1 MNDMTE
7 TSLSRTSTSTP
18 TTRWL
23 RGALLPLLERH
34 SLIWLSILLLV
45 ILPLSL
51 GDFRLGLAGKYLSL
65 AFCAVGMVMIWGY
78 GGILS
83 LGQGIFFGL
92 GSYMM
97 AMYLKL
103 EATAT
108 DEAASALAAFYGS
121 ALPDFMIWNSVDA
134 LPWWW
139 KPFESA
145 TFTFAAILILPAL
158 LAFLFSYAYF
168 KKRVGGVYF
177 SIITLSLAAIMS
189 IMIIGQQGYTGGV
202 NGLTDFKTAFGL
214 SLQTPQTPWILYLI
228 TALLLLGCVALC
240 GFILRSR
247 LGKVVVAIRDRE
259 DRVRFSGY
267 NTALFKAFIFAV
279 AALISALGGV
289 MFTLQVGL
297 ASPSLVGIIPSTE
310 IVIYAAL
317 GGRLSLV
324 GAVYGTLLIGVAKTY
339 LSENFVN
346 FWQYFIGFLF
356 MGVVL
361 FLPAG
366 LAGLLQRLGHN
377 KQEVQS

>member
-1 MNDMTE
+1 MNDMTDK
-7 TSLSRTSTSTP
+7 SA
-18 TTRWL
+18 TRPQAKEQVPRWFTGGWL
-23 RGALLPLLERH
+23 PMIERY
-34 SLIWLSILLLV
+34 SLIWLTILLLV

-145 TFTFAAILILPAL
+145 TFTFAAILILPAV

-189 IMIIGQQGYTGGV
+189 IMIIGQQGYTDGV

-228 TALLLLGCVALC
+228 TALLLLACVALC
-240 GFILRSR
+240 GFILHCR

-310 IVIYAAL
+310 IVIYAAI

-361 FLPAG
+361 FLPTG
-366 LAGLLQRLGHN
+366 LAGLLQRLS
-377 KQEVQS
+377 KKEVQL

>member
-7 TSLSRTSTSTP
+7 KPPLRPQIAVSRP
-18 TTRWL
+18 VRLNGGW
-23 RGALLPLLERH
+23 LPLIERY
-34 SLIWLSILLLV
+34 SLIWLSLLLLV
-45 ILPLSL
+45 VLPLAL

-121 ALPDFMIWNSVDA
+121 ALPDFMIWNSVEA

-145 TFTFAAILILPAL
+145 TFTLAAILILPAL

-177 SIITLSLAAIMS
+177 SIITLSLASIMS

-202 NGLTDFKTAFGL
+202 NGLTDFKTAFGM

-228 TALLLLGCVALC
+228 TTLLLLACVAMC

-324 GAVYGTLLIGVAKTY
+324 GAVYGTLLIGAAKTW
-339 LSENFVN
+339 LSENFVS

-356 MGVVL
+356 MAVVL
-361 FLPAG
+361 FLPTG
-366 LAGLLQRLGHN
+366 LAGLLQRLSN
-377 KQEVQS
+377 KEVQS

>member
-1 MNDMTE
+1 MTDK
-7 TSLSRTSTSTP
+7 TLSLSDSLFDPNRR
-18 TTRWL
+18 RWQGIL
-23 RGALLPLLERH
+23 YFVERH
-34 SLIWLSILLLV
+34 SLIWLSVLLLV
-45 ILPLSL
+45 VLPLCL
-51 GDFRLGLAGKYLSL
+51 GAFRLGLAGKYLSL
-65 AFCAVGMVMIWGY
+65 AFCALGMVLIWGY

-103 EATAT
+103 EATAS

-121 ALPDFMIWNSVDA
+121 NLPDFMIWNSIES

-139 KPFESA
+139 KPFLSP
-145 TFTFAAILILPAL
+145 TFTVLAILLLPAL
-158 LAFLFSYAYF
+158 LAFGFSYAYF

-189 IMIIGQQGYTGGV
+189 ITIIGQQGYTGGV
-202 NGLTDFKTAFGL
+202 NGLTDFKTVFGL
-214 SLQTPQTPWILYLI
+214 DLQSQTAAMVLYLI
-228 TALLLLGCVALC
+228 TTVLLLLCVLLC
-240 GFILRSR
+240 KFVIHGRV
-247 LGKVVVAIRDRE
+247 GKVIVAIRDRE

-324 GAVYGTLLIGVAKTY
+324 GAIYGTLLIGVAKSY

-346 FWQYFIGFLF
+346 FWQYFMGGLF

-361 FLPAG
+361 FLPTG
-366 LAGLLQRLGHN
+366 LAGLLERLSKRG
-377 KQEVQS
+377 ERS

>member
-1 MNDMTE
+1 MNNMTGMP
-7 TSLSRTSTSTP
+7 L
-18 TTRWL
+18 TRPKPAARGLRRFSSAWL
-23 RGALLPLLERH
+23 PMIERY

-45 ILPLSL
+45 ILPLGL

-83 LGQGIFFGL
+83 LGQG
-92 GSYMM
+92 M
-97 AMYLKL
+97 
-103 EATAT
+103 
-108 DEAASALAAFYGS
+108 FYGS
-121 ALPDFMIWNSVDA
+121 ALPDFMIWNSIDA

-139 KPFESA
+139 KPFESV
-145 TFTFAAILILPAL
+145 TFTIASIIIIPTL

-228 TALLLLGCVALC
+228 TALMLLGCVALC
-240 GFILRSR
+240 GCILRSR

-267 NTALFKAFIFAV
+267 NTALFKAFIFA
-279 AALISALGGV
+279 ATALISALGGV

-339 LSENFVN
+339 LSENFVT

-361 FLPAG
+361 FLPTG
-366 LAGLLQRLGHN
+366 LAGLLQRLS
-377 KQEVQS
+377 KKEVQ

>member
-1 MNDMTE
+1 MNNMTE
-7 TSLSRTSTSTP
+7 KPLAATPIKAARAGWLSAG
-18 TTRWL
+18 W
-23 RGALLPLLERH
+23 LPLIERY
-34 SLIWLSILLLV
+34 SLIWLSLLLLV
-45 ILPLSL
+45 VLPLIL

-121 ALPDFMIWNSVDA
+121 ALPDFMIWNSVEA

-145 TFTFAAILILPAL
+145 TFTLAAILILPAL

-177 SIITLSLAAIMS
+177 SIITLSLASIMS

-202 NGLTDFKTAFGL
+202 NGLTDFKTVFGL
-214 SLQTPQTPWILYLI
+214 SLQTQQTPWILYLI
-228 TALLLLGCVALC
+228 TTLLLLASVAMC

-247 LGKVVVAIRDRE
+247 LGKVIVAIRDRE

-310 IVIYAAL
+310 IV
-317 GGRLSLV
+317 
-324 GAVYGTLLIGVAKTY
+324 
-339 LSENFVN
+339 
-346 FWQYFIGFLF
+346 
-356 MGVVL
+356 
-361 FLPAG
+361 
-366 LAGLLQRLGHN
+366 
-377 KQEVQS
+377 

>member
-1 MNDMTE
+1 MTDK
-7 TSLSRTSTSTP
+7 TLSLSDSLFDPNRQ
-18 TTRWL
+18 RWQGIL
-23 RGALLPLLERH
+23 YFVERH
-34 SLIWLSILLLV
+34 SLIWLSVLLLV
-45 ILPLSL
+45 VLPLCL
-51 GDFRLGLAGKYLSL
+51 GAFRLGLAGKYLSL
-65 AFCAVGMVMIWGY
+65 AFCALGMVLIWGY

-103 EATAT
+103 EATAS

-121 ALPDFMIWNSVDA
+121 NLPDFMIWNSIEA

-139 KPFESA
+139 KPFQSP
-145 TFTFAAILILPAL
+145 TFTVLAILLVPAL
-158 LAFLFSYAYF
+158 LAFGFSYAYF

-189 IMIIGQQGYTGGV
+189 ITIIGQQGYTGGV
-202 NGLTDFKTAFGL
+202 NGLTDFKTVFGL
-214 SLQTPQTPWILYLI
+214 DLQSQTAAMVLYLI
-228 TALLLLGCVALC
+228 TTVLLLLCVLLC
-240 GFILRSR
+240 KFVIHGRV
-247 LGKVVVAIRDRE
+247 GKVIVAIRDRE

-324 GAVYGTLLIGVAKTY
+324 GAIYGTLLIGVAKSY

-346 FWQYFIGFLF
+346 FWQYFMGGLF

-361 FLPAG
+361 FLPSG
-366 LAGLLQRLGHN
+366 LAGLLERLSKRG
-377 KQEVQS
+377 ERS

>member
-1 MNDMTE
+1 MTDK
-7 TSLSRTSTSTP
+7 TLSLSDSLFDPNRQ
-18 TTRWL
+18 RWQGIL
-23 RGALLPLLERH
+23 YFVERH
-34 SLIWLSILLLV
+34 SLIWLSVLLLV
-45 ILPLSL
+45 VLPLCL
-51 GDFRLGLAGKYLSL
+51 GAFRLGLAGKYLSL
-65 AFCAVGMVMIWGY
+65 AFCALGMVLIWGY

-103 EATAT
+103 EATAS

-121 ALPDFMIWNSVDA
+121 NLPDFMIWNSIEA

-139 KPFESA
+139 KPFQSP
-145 TFTFAAILILPAL
+145 TFTVLAILLVPAL
-158 LAFLFSYAYF
+158 LAFGFSYAYF

-189 IMIIGQQGYTGGV
+189 ITIIGQQGYTGGV
-202 NGLTDFKTAFGL
+202 NGLTDFKTVFGL
-214 SLQTPQTPWILYLI
+214 DLLSQTAAMVLYLI
-228 TALLLLGCVALC
+228 TTVLLLLCVLLC
-240 GFILRSR
+240 KFVIHGRV
-247 LGKVVVAIRDRE
+247 GKVIVAIRDRE

-324 GAVYGTLLIGVAKTY
+324 GAIYGTLLIGVAKSY

-346 FWQYFIGFLF
+346 FWQYFMGGLF

-361 FLPAG
+361 FLPTG
-366 LAGLLQRLGHN
+366 LAGLLERLSKRG
-377 KQEVQS
+377 ERS

>member
-1 MNDMTE
+1 MTDK
-7 TSLSRTSTSTP
+7 TLSLSDSLFDPNRQ
-18 TTRWL
+18 RWQGIL
-23 RGALLPLLERH
+23 YFVERH
-34 SLIWLSILLLV
+34 SLIWLSVLLLV
-45 ILPLSL
+45 VLPLCL
-51 GDFRLGLAGKYLSL
+51 GAFRLGLAGKYLSL
-65 AFCAVGMVMIWGY
+65 AFCALGMVLIWGY

-103 EATAT
+103 EATAS

-121 ALPDFMIWNSVDA
+121 NLPDFMIWNSIEA

-139 KPFESA
+139 KPFQSP
-145 TFTFAAILILPAL
+145 TFTVLAILLVPAL
-158 LAFLFSYAYF
+158 LAFGFSYAYF

-189 IMIIGQQGYTGGV
+189 ITIIGQQGYTGGV
-202 NGLTDFKTAFGL
+202 NGLTDFKTVFGL
-214 SLQTPQTPWILYLI
+214 DLQSQTAAMVLYLI
-228 TALLLLGCVALC
+228 TTVLLLLCVLLC
-240 GFILRSR
+240 KFVIHGRV
-247 LGKVVVAIRDRE
+247 GKVIVAIRDRE

-324 GAVYGTLLIGVAKTY
+324 GAIYGTLLIGVAKSY

-346 FWQYFIGFLF
+346 FWQYFMGGLF

-361 FLPAG
+361 FLPTG
-366 LAGLLQRLGHN
+366 LAGLLERLSKRG
-377 KQEVQS
+377 ERS

>member
-1 MNDMTE
+1 MSDKAL
-7 TSLSRTSTSTP
+7 SLSDSLFDPNRR
-18 TTRWL
+18 RWQGVL
-23 RGALLPLLERH
+23 YFLERH
-34 SLIWLSILLLV
+34 SLIWLSLLLLV
-45 ILPLSL
+45 VLPLCL
-51 GDFRLGLAGKYLSL
+51 GAFRLGLAGKYLSL
-65 AFCAVGMVMIWGY
+65 AFCALGMVLIWGY

-103 EATAT
+103 EATAS

-121 ALPDFMIWNSVDA
+121 NLPDFMIWNSIDA

-139 KPFESA
+139 QPFQSP
-145 TFTFAAILILPAL
+145 TFTVLAILLVPAL
-158 LAFLFSYAYF
+158 LAFGFSYAYF

-189 IMIIGQQGYTGGV
+189 ITIIGQQGYTGGV
-202 NGLTDFKTAFGL
+202 NGLTDFKTVFGL
-214 SLQTPQTPWILYLI
+214 DLLSQTAAMVLYLI
-228 TALLLLGCVALC
+228 TVVLLLLCVVLC
-240 GFILRSR
+240 KFVLNGRV
-247 LGKVVVAIRDRE
+247 GKVIVAIRDRE

-324 GAVYGTLLIGVAKTY
+324 GAIYGTLLIGVAKSY

-346 FWQYFIGFLF
+346 FWQYFMGGLF

-366 LAGLLQRLGHN
+366 LAGLLERLSKRG
-377 KQEVQS
+377 ERS

>member
-1 MNDMTE
+1 MTDK
-7 TSLSRTSTSTP
+7 TLSLSDSLFDPNRR
-18 TTRWL
+18 RWQGIL
-23 RGALLPLLERH
+23 YFVERH
-34 SLIWLSILLLV
+34 SLIWLSVLLLV
-45 ILPLSL
+45 VLPLCL
-51 GDFRLGLAGKYLSL
+51 GAFRLGLAGKYLSL
-65 AFCAVGMVMIWGY
+65 AFCALGMVLIWGY

-103 EATAT
+103 EATAS

-121 ALPDFMIWNSVDA
+121 NLPDFMIWNSIEA

-139 KPFESA
+139 KPFQSP
-145 TFTFAAILILPAL
+145 TFTVLAILLVPAL
-158 LAFLFSYAYF
+158 LAFGFSYAYF

-189 IMIIGQQGYTGGV
+189 ITIIGQQGYTGGV
-202 NGLTDFKTAFGL
+202 NGLTDFKTVFGL
-214 SLQTPQTPWILYLI
+214 DLQSQTAAMVLYLI
-228 TALLLLGCVALC
+228 TTLLLLLCVLLC
-240 GFILRSR
+240 KFVIHGRV
-247 LGKVVVAIRDRE
+247 GKVIVAIRDRE

-324 GAVYGTLLIGVAKTY
+324 GAIYGTLLIGVAKSY

-346 FWQYFIGFLF
+346 FWQYFMGGLF

-366 LAGLLQRLGHN
+366 LAGLLERLSKRG
-377 KQEVQS
+377 ERS

>member
-1 MNDMTE
+1 MTDK
-7 TSLSRTSTSTP
+7 TLSLSDSLFDPNRQ
-18 TTRWL
+18 RWQGIL
-23 RGALLPLLERH
+23 YFVERH
-34 SLIWLSILLLV
+34 SLIWLSVLLLV
-45 ILPLSL
+45 VLPLCL
-51 GDFRLGLAGKYLSL
+51 GAFRLGLAGKYLSL
-65 AFCAVGMVMIWGY
+65 AFCALGMVLIWGY

-103 EATAT
+103 EATAS

-121 ALPDFMIWNSVDA
+121 NLPDFMIWNSIEA

-139 KPFESA
+139 KPFQSP
-145 TFTFAAILILPAL
+145 TFTVLAILLVPAL
-158 LAFLFSYAYF
+158 LAFGFSYAYF

-189 IMIIGQQGYTGGV
+189 ITIIGQQGYTGGV
-202 NGLTDFKTAFGL
+202 NGLTDFKTVFGL
-214 SLQTPQTPWILYLI
+214 DLQSQTAAMVLYLI
-228 TALLLLGCVALC
+228 TTVLLLLCVLLC
-240 GFILRSR
+240 KFVIHGRV
-247 LGKVVVAIRDRE
+247 GKVIVAIRDRE

-324 GAVYGTLLIGVAKTY
+324 GAIYGTLLIGVAKSY

-346 FWQYFIGFLF
+346 FWQYFMGGLF

-366 LAGLLQRLGHN
+366 LAGLLERLSKRG
-377 KQEVQS
+377 ERS

>member
-1 MNDMTE
+1 MTDK
-7 TSLSRTSTSTP
+7 TLSLSDSLFDPNRQ
-18 TTRWL
+18 RWQGIL
-23 RGALLPLLERH
+23 YFVERH
-34 SLIWLSILLLV
+34 SLIWLSVLLLV
-45 ILPLSL
+45 VLPLCL
-51 GDFRLGLAGKYLSL
+51 GAFRLGLAGKYLSL
-65 AFCAVGMVMIWGY
+65 AFCALGMVLIWGY

-103 EATAT
+103 EATAS

-121 ALPDFMIWNSVDA
+121 NLPDFMIWNSIEA

-139 KPFESA
+139 KPFQSP
-145 TFTFAAILILPAL
+145 TFTVLAILLVPAL
-158 LAFLFSYAYF
+158 LAFGFSYAYF

-189 IMIIGQQGYTGGV
+189 ITIIGQQGYTGGV
-202 NGLTDFKTAFGL
+202 NGLTDFKTVFGL
-214 SLQTPQTPWILYLI
+214 DLQSQTAAMVLYLI
-228 TALLLLGCVALC
+228 TTLLLLLCVLLC
-240 GFILRSR
+240 KFVIHGRV
-247 LGKVVVAIRDRE
+247 GKVIVAIRDRE

-324 GAVYGTLLIGVAKTY
+324 GAIYGTLLIGVAKSY

-346 FWQYFIGFLF
+346 FWQYFMGGLF

-366 LAGLLQRLGHN
+366 LAGLLERLSKRG
-377 KQEVQS
+377 ERS

>member
-1 MNDMTE
+1 MSDKAL
-7 TSLSRTSTSTP
+7 SLSDSLFDPNRR
-18 TTRWL
+18 RWQ
-23 RGALLPLLERH
+23 GALYFLERH
-34 SLIWLSILLLV
+34 SLIWLSLLLLV
-45 ILPLSL
+45 VLPLCL
-51 GDFRLGLAGKYLSL
+51 GAFRLGLAGKYLSL
-65 AFCAVGMVMIWGY
+65 AFCALGMVLIWGY

-103 EATAT
+103 EATAS

-121 ALPDFMIWNSVDA
+121 NLPDFMIWNSIDA

-139 KPFESA
+139 QPFQSP
-145 TFTFAAILILPAL
+145 TFTVLAILLVPAL
-158 LAFLFSYAYF
+158 LAFGFSYAYF

-189 IMIIGQQGYTGGV
+189 ITIIGQQGYTGGV
-202 NGLTDFKTAFGL
+202 NGLTDFKTVFGL
-214 SLQTPQTPWILYLI
+214 DLLSQTAAMVLYLI
-228 TALLLLGCVALC
+228 TVVLLLLCVVLC
-240 GFILRSR
+240 KFVLNGRV
-247 LGKVVVAIRDRE
+247 GKVIVAIRDRE

-324 GAVYGTLLIGVAKTY
+324 GAIYGTLLIGVAKSY

-346 FWQYFIGFLF
+346 FWQYFMGGLF

-366 LAGLLQRLGHN
+366 LAGLLERLSKRG
-377 KQEVQS
+377 ERS

>member
-1 MNDMTE
+1 MTDK
-7 TSLSRTSTSTP
+7 TLSLSDSLFDPNRR
-18 TTRWL
+18 RWQGIL
-23 RGALLPLLERH
+23 YFVERH
-34 SLIWLSILLLV
+34 SLIWLSVLLLV
-45 ILPLSL
+45 VLPLCL
-51 GDFRLGLAGKYLSL
+51 GAFRLGLAGKYLSL
-65 AFCAVGMVMIWGY
+65 AFCALGMVLIWGY

-103 EATAT
+103 EATAS

-121 ALPDFMIWNSVDA
+121 NLPDFMIWNSIES

-139 KPFESA
+139 KPFQSP
-145 TFTFAAILILPAL
+145 TFTVLAILLLPAL
-158 LAFLFSYAYF
+158 LAFGFSYAYF

-189 IMIIGQQGYTGGV
+189 ITIIGQQGYTGGV
-202 NGLTDFKTAFGL
+202 NGLTDFKTVFGL
-214 SLQTPQTPWILYLI
+214 DLQSQTAAMVLYLI
-228 TALLLLGCVALC
+228 TTVLLLLCVLLC
-240 GFILRSR
+240 KFVIHGRV
-247 LGKVVVAIRDRE
+247 GKVIVAIRDRE

-324 GAVYGTLLIGVAKTY
+324 GAIYGTLLIGVAKSY

-346 FWQYFIGFLF
+346 FWQYFMGGLF

-361 FLPAG
+361 FLPTG
-366 LAGLLQRLGHN
+366 LAGLLERLSKRG
-377 KQEVQS
+377 ERS

>member
-7 TSLSRTSTSTP
+7 TPPTRSNTSTP
-18 TTRWL
+18 TTRRL
-23 RGALLPLLERH
+23 RGGLLPLLERH
-34 SLIWLSILLLV
+34 SLIWLSLLLLV

-103 EATAT
+103 EATAN

-158 LAFLFSYAYF
+158 LAFVFSYAYF

-202 NGLTDFKTAFGL
+202 NGLTDFKSAFGL

-228 TALLLLGCVALC
+228 TTLLLLGCVALC

-361 FLPAG
+361 FLPTG

>member
-1 MNDMTE
+1 MTDK
-7 TSLSRTSTSTP
+7 TLSLSDSLFDPNRQ
-18 TTRWL
+18 RWQGIL
-23 RGALLPLLERH
+23 YFVERH
-34 SLIWLSILLLV
+34 SLIWLSVLLLV
-45 ILPLSL
+45 VLPLCL
-51 GDFRLGLAGKYLSL
+51 GAFRLGLAGKYLSL
-65 AFCAVGMVMIWGY
+65 AFCALGMVLIWGY

-103 EATAT
+103 EATAS

-121 ALPDFMIWNSVDA
+121 NLPDFMIWNSIEV

-139 KPFESA
+139 KPFQSP
-145 TFTFAAILILPAL
+145 TFTVLAILLVPAL
-158 LAFLFSYAYF
+158 LAFGFSYAYF

-189 IMIIGQQGYTGGV
+189 ITIIGQQGYTGGV
-202 NGLTDFKTAFGL
+202 NGLTDFKTVFGL
-214 SLQTPQTPWILYLI
+214 DLQSQTAAMVLYLI
-228 TALLLLGCVALC
+228 TTVLLLLCVLLC
-240 GFILRSR
+240 KFVIHGRV
-247 LGKVVVAIRDRE
+247 GKVIVAIRDRE

-324 GAVYGTLLIGVAKTY
+324 GAIYGTLLIGVAKSY

-346 FWQYFIGFLF
+346 FWQYFMGGLF

-361 FLPAG
+361 FLPTG
-366 LAGLLQRLGHN
+366 LAGLLERLSKRG
-377 KQEVQS
+377 ERS

>member
-7 TSLSRTSTSTP
+7 KPPALPRTTTSSPS
-18 TTRWL
+18 WL
-23 RGALLPLLERH
+23 NGGWLELLERY
-34 SLIWLSILLLV
+34 SLIWLSVLLLV
-45 ILPLSL
+45 VLPLCL

-65 AFCAVGMVMIWGY
+65 GFCAVGMVMIWGY

-121 ALPDFMIWNSVDA
+121 ALPDFMIWNSVES

-145 TFTFAAILILPAL
+145 TFTLVAILILPAL

-177 SIITLSLAAIMS
+177 SIITLSLASIMS

-202 NGLTDFKTAFGL
+202 NGLTDFKTVFGL

-228 TALLLLGCVALC
+228 TTLLLLACVAMC

-247 LGKVVVAIRDRE
+247 LGKVIVAIRDRE

-324 GAVYGTLLIGVAKTY
+324 GAVYGTLLIGTAKTY
-339 LSENFVN
+339 LSENFVS

-366 LAGLLQRLGHN
+366 LAGLLQRLNN
-377 KQEVQS
+377 KEAN

>member
-1 MNDMTE
+1 MTNK
-7 TSLSRTSTSTP
+7 TLAQSVPQVPRPLSGA
-18 TTRWL
+18 WL
-23 RGALLPLLERH
+23 ALLERH
-34 SLIWLSILLLV
+34 GLIWLSILLLV
-45 ILPLSL
+45 VLPLSL
-51 GDFRLGLAGKYLSL
+51 GDFRLGLMGKYLSL
-65 AFCAVGMVMIWGY
+65 SFCALGMVLIWGY

-121 ALPDFMIWNSVDA
+121 ALPDFMIWNSVDS

-139 KPFESA
+139 QPFASPA
-145 TFTFAAILILPAL
+145 FTLAAIIVMPTL
-158 LAFLFSYAYF
+158 LAFAFSYAYF

-202 NGLTDFKTAFGL
+202 NGLTDFKTAFGFN
-214 SLQTPQTPWILYLI
+214 LQGKQAPWILYLI
-228 TALLLLGCVALC
+228 TVLLLLASVVLC
-240 GFILRSR
+240 KFILSSR

-310 IVIYAAL
+310 FVIYAAL
-317 GGRLSLV
+317 GGRLSLI

-361 FLPAG
+361 FLPSG
-366 LAGLLQRLGHN
+366 LAGLLQRLTHR
-377 KQEVQS
+377 EVQS

>member
-1 MNDMTE
+1 MI
-7 TSLSRTSTSTP
+7 
-18 TTRWL
+18 
-23 RGALLPLLERH
+23 ERY

-228 TALLLLGCVALC
+228 TALLLLACVALC
-240 GFILRSR
+240 GFILHSR

-361 FLPAG
+361 FLPTG
-366 LAGLLQRLGHN
+366 LAGLLQRLS
-377 KQEVQS
+377 KREVEQ

>member
-1 MNDMTE
+1 MTDKTL
-7 TSLSRTSTSTP
+7 TSSGLPASVRRQGS
-18 TTRWL
+18 WL
-23 RGALLPLLERH
+23 GLIERY
-34 SLIWLSILLLV
+34 SLAWLAILLLV
-45 ILPLSL
+45 VLPLAL
-51 GDFRLGLAGKYLSL
+51 GDFRLSLAGKYLSL

-103 EATAT
+103 DATAS
-108 DEAASALAAFYGS
+108 DEAASALAALYGS
-121 ALPDFMIWNSVDA
+121 ALPDFMIWNSVEA

-139 KPFESA
+139 KPFQSP
-145 TFTFAAILILPAL
+145 TFTVAAILIIPTL
-158 LAFLFSYAYF
+158 LAFVLSYAYF

-177 SIITLSLAAIMS
+177 SIITLALAAIMS
-189 IMIIGQQGYTGGV
+189 ITIIGQQGYTGGV
-202 NGLTDFKTAFGL
+202 NGLTDFKSVFGL
-214 SLQTPQTPWILYLI
+214 SLQAPHATQILYLI
-228 TALLLLGCVALC
+228 TTLMLLACVAVC
-240 GFILRSR
+240 GLILRSR

-324 GAVYGTLLIGVAKTY
+324 GAVYGTLLIGVARTY

-346 FWQYFIGFLF
+346 FWQYFMGFLF

-361 FLPAG
+361 FLPTG
-366 LAGLLQRLGHN
+366 IAGLLQRLRHR
-377 KQEVQS
+377 QEEQQ

>member
-7 TSLSRTSTSTP
+7 TPLTRPSTSTP

-23 RGALLPLLERH
+23 RAGLLPLLERH
-34 SLIWLSILLLV
+34 SLAWLSLLLLV

-145 TFTFAAILILPAL
+145 TFTFAAILILPDRK
-158 LAFLFSYAYF
+158 S
-168 KKRVGGVYF
+168 
-177 SIITLSLAAIMS
+177 
-189 IMIIGQQGYTGGV
+189 
-202 NGLTDFKTAFGL
+202 
-214 SLQTPQTPWILYLI
+214 
-228 TALLLLGCVALC
+228 
-240 GFILRSR
+240 
-247 LGKVVVAIRDRE
+247 VV
-259 DRVRFSGY
+259 
-267 NTALFKAFIFAV
+267 
-279 AALISALGGV
+279 
-289 MFTLQVGL
+289 
-297 ASPSLVGIIPSTE
+297 
-310 IVIYAAL
+310 
-317 GGRLSLV
+317 
-324 GAVYGTLLIGVAKTY
+324 
-339 LSENFVN
+339 
-346 FWQYFIGFLF
+346 
-356 MGVVL
+356 
-361 FLPAG
+361 
-366 LAGLLQRLGHN
+366 
-377 KQEVQS
+377 

>member
-1 MNDMTE
+1 MNNMTQVPLTHSE
-7 TSLSRTSTSTP
+7 SAARGSRWFRSV
-18 TTRWL
+18 WL
-23 RGALLPLLERH
+23 PMIERY

-108 DEAASALAAFYGS
+108 DEAANALAVFYGS

-145 TFTFAAILILPAL
+145 TFTFASIIILPAL

-168 KKRVGGVYF
+168 KKRVEGVYF

-228 TALLLLGCVALC
+228 TVLMLLGCVALC

-247 LGKVVVAIRDRE
+247 LGKVVVAIRERE

-267 NTALFKAFIFAV
+267 NTALFKAFIFAM

-361 FLPAG
+361 FLPTG
-366 LAGLLQRLGHN
+366 LAGLLQRLS
-377 KQEVQS
+377 KKEVQ

>member
-1 MNDMTE
+1 MTDK
-7 TSLSRTSTSTP
+7 TLSLSDSLFDPNRR
-18 TTRWL
+18 RWQGIL
-23 RGALLPLLERH
+23 YFVERH
-34 SLIWLSILLLV
+34 SLIWLSVLLLV
-45 ILPLSL
+45 VLPLCL
-51 GDFRLGLAGKYLSL
+51 GAFRLGLAGKYLSL
-65 AFCAVGMVMIWGY
+65 AFCALGMVLIWGY

-103 EATAT
+103 EATAS

-121 ALPDFMIWNSVDA
+121 NLPDFMIWNSIES

-139 KPFESA
+139 KPFQSP
-145 TFTFAAILILPAL
+145 TFTVLAILLLPAL
-158 LAFLFSYAYF
+158 LAFGFSYAYF

-189 IMIIGQQGYTGGV
+189 ITIIGQQGYTGGV
-202 NGLTDFKTAFGL
+202 NGLTDFKTVFGL
-214 SLQTPQTPWILYLI
+214 DLQSQTAAMVLYLI
-228 TALLLLGCVALC
+228 TTVLLLLCVLLC
-240 GFILRSR
+240 KFVIHGRV
-247 LGKVVVAIRDRE
+247 GKVIVAIRDRE

-324 GAVYGTLLIGVAKTY
+324 GAIYGTLLIGVAKSY

-346 FWQYFIGFLF
+346 FWQYFMGGLF

-366 LAGLLQRLGHN
+366 LAGLLERLSKRG
-377 KQEVQS
+377 ERS

>member
-1 MNDMTE
+1 MTDK
-7 TSLSRTSTSTP
+7 TLSLSDSLFDPNRQ
-18 TTRWL
+18 RWQGIL
-23 RGALLPLLERH
+23 YFVERH
-34 SLIWLSILLLV
+34 SLIWLSVLLLV
-45 ILPLSL
+45 VLPLCL
-51 GDFRLGLAGKYLSL
+51 GAFRLGLAGKYLSL
-65 AFCAVGMVMIWGY
+65 AFCALGMVLIWGY

-103 EATAT
+103 EATAS

-121 ALPDFMIWNSVDA
+121 NLPDFMIWNSIEA

-139 KPFESA
+139 KPFQSP
-145 TFTFAAILILPAL
+145 TFTVLAILLVPAL
-158 LAFLFSYAYF
+158 LAFGFSYAYF

-189 IMIIGQQGYTGGV
+189 ITIIGQQGYTGGV
-202 NGLTDFKTAFGL
+202 NGLTDFKTVFGL
-214 SLQTPQTPWILYLI
+214 DLQSQTAAMVLYLI
-228 TALLLLGCVALC
+228 TTLLLLLCVLLC
-240 GFILRSR
+240 KFVIHGRV
-247 LGKVVVAIRDRE
+247 GKVIVAIRDRE

-324 GAVYGTLLIGVAKTY
+324 GAIYGTLLIGVAKSY

-346 FWQYFIGFLF
+346 FWQYFMGGLF

-361 FLPAG
+361 FLPTG
-366 LAGLLQRLGHN
+366 LAGLLERLSKRG
-377 KQEVQS
+377 ERS

>member
-1 MNDMTE
+1 MNNVSPKT
-7 TSLSRTSTSTP
+7 LSCPKAEPRVP
-18 TTRWL
+18 GWL
-23 RGALLPLLERH
+23 SKGWLPLIERH

-45 ILPLSL
+45 VLPLSL

-121 ALPDFMIWNSVDA
+121 ALPDFMIWNSVEA

-145 TFTFAAILILPAL
+145 TFTIAAIIVLPAL
-158 LAFLFSYAYF
+158 LAFGFSYAYF

-202 NGLTDFKTAFGL
+202 NGLTDFKTVFGL
-214 SLQTPQTPWILYLI
+214 SLRAPQTPWILYLI
-228 TALLLLGCVALC
+228 TSVLLLACVASC
-240 GFILRSR
+240 RFILRSR

-279 AALISALGGV
+279 AALFSALGGV

-297 ASPSLVGIIPSTE
+297 ASPSLVGIITSTE
-310 IVIYAAL
+310 IVIFAAL
-317 GGRLSLV
+317 GGRLSVV
-324 GAVYGTLLIGVAKTY
+324 GAVYGTLLIGVARTY

-346 FWQYFIGFLF
+346 FWMYFIGFLF

-361 FLPAG
+361 FLPSG
-366 LAGLLQRLGHN
+366 LAGLLQRLS
-377 KQEVQS
+377 KKEVQ